1 MQTLNLRSLKN
12 QKFAIS
18 RVFCT
23 TGQKSGNT
31 RVLKGLKTLKPLGFI
46 GI

>member
-1 MQTLNLRSLKN
+1 MQRLNLMSLKK
-12 QKFAIS
+12 QKIAIS

-31 RVLKGLKTLKPLGFI
+31 RVLKGLKMPKTLGFI